1 MVLAQL
7 LAWREIEVPRPEISY
22 WRTAAGAEVD
32 FVVESR
38 GKLFPIEVKASRRA
52 RPEDARAVEGFL
64 DEHPR
69 AASVGLLLYGGKDV
83 VPVSRRVLAAPVGAV
98 L

>member
-38 GKLFPIEVKASRRA
+38 GRVLPIEVRASSRA
-52 RPEDARAVEGFL
+52 RPEDARALEVFL

-69 AASVGLLLYGGKDV
+69 AAPVGLLLYGGKETV
-83 VPVSRRVLAAPVGAV
+83 RVSPRVLAAPVTAV